1 MRVLI
6 IEDEFIIAQSIQSS
20 LQKNG
25 HEVCTIASTY
35 SEALHILDNERP
47 EIAIIDL
54 KLKGSKSG
62 IDLAE
67 KVNQSYT
74 LPFIFLTSSTDENLL
89 NSLKYLNPSG
99 IIVKP
104 FNAYELNATLS
115 LALFQHNRQNKIQSN
130 NYIFIKLK
138 TEYSKINLNDITY
151 IKSKDVYIIINLTD
165 NQQLKIRSTLDQFQ
179 IKLNKNFIRVHR
191 SFIVN
196 TNVIDKVFKEH
207 LLISEAIIPI
217 GNKYKV
223 TTLDSLNIK

>member
-25 HEVCTIASTY
+25 HDVCTVASTY
-35 SEALHILDNERP
+35 DEALRVLDNEMP

-62 IDLAE
+62 IDIAE
-67 KVNQSYT
+67 KIKLSYT
-74 LPFIFLTSSTDENLL
+74 LPFIFLTSSTDETLL
-89 NSLKYLNPSG
+89 NSLKYSNPSG
-99 IIVKP
+99 IIIKP
-104 FNAYELNATLS
+104 FNTYELNATLS
-115 LALFQHNRQNKIQSN
+115 LAIFQYNKDNTLPSN
-130 NYIFIKLK
+130 DFVFIKLK
-138 TEYSKINLNDITY
+138 TEYHKISLKDISY
-151 IKSKDVYIIINLTD
+151 IKSKDVYIIIYLLS
-165 NQQLKIRSTLDQFQ
+165 NQQIKIRSTLDQFQ
-179 IKLNKNFIRVHR
+179 KKLNKDFIRVHR

-196 TNVIDKVFKEH
+196 TNAIDKVFKEH

-217 GNKYKV
+217 GNKYKI